1 MVIGL
6 LIIFVLFFGTN
17 LYISWRA
24 CGVLKPLFPQLNSI
38 VFYILYFVIASSVIV
53 YFVFNSAQKSNSLNI
68 PIFLKTVVSWCG
80 CVFMGLFV
88 YLLLFFLIRDIIWGL
103 GLLTKL
109 IKPSV
114 SPSYKVVSGIIV
126 LVLSVGVSI
135 YGIFNAMNIKT
146 QTYDVKIDNKHIDE
160 PIKIGLITDI
170 HLGAVNS
177 ENNLAKEIDAL
188 NKENPHIICI
198 GGDIFND
205 NLNTLQ
211 DKDRIISEFKKLN
224 PKYGVY
230 ACLGNHDGGS
240 PLSETTELLN
250 NCGIILLNEEYRVI
264 DNKFVLTGRVDARP
278 IGRFEGK
285 RRVKI
290 GDVLQG
296 LDGKLPVIVMDH
308 NPQNV
313 NEYGNE
319 TDLLLCG
326 HTHNGQIFPANIITD
341 FIYESDYGMY
351 KRDNNSPTVVI
362 SSGAGYWGMPMR
374 VGTQSEIVT
383 INIK

>member
-1 MVIGL
+1 MAFGL
-6 LIIFVLFFGTN
+6 VFIFVLFYGMN
-17 LYISWRA
+17 LYIAWRT
-24 CGVLKPLFPQLNSI
+24 CGVLTSLFPKLNF
-38 VFYILYFVIASSVIV
+38 VLFYFLYFVVASSVIV
-53 YFVFNSAQKSNSLNI
+53 YFVFNSVQKSNSLNI
-68 PIFLKTVVSWCG
+68 PVFVKTAVSWCG

-103 GLLTKL
+103 GLLTRL

-114 SPSYKVVSGIIV
+114 SSSYKVVSGIIV

-135 YGIFNAMNIKT
+135 YGVFNAMNIKT
-146 QTYDVKIDNKHIDE
+146 QTYDIKIENKRIDE

-170 HLGAVNS
+170 HLGAVNA
-177 ENNLAKEIDAL
+177 ENNLVKEIDVL
-188 NKENPHIICI
+188 NKENPDIICI

-205 NLNTLQ
+205 DLNTLR
-211 DKDRIISEFKKLN
+211 DKDKIIAEFKRLN
-224 PKYGVY
+224 PRYGVF
-230 ACLGNHDGGS
+230 ACFGNHDGGS

-250 NCGIILLNEEYRVI
+250 NCGITLLNEEYRVI
-264 DNKFVLTGRVDARP
+264 DNKFVLVGRVDARP

-285 RRVKI
+285 RRGKI
-290 GDVLQG
+290 SDVLQE
-296 LDGKLPVIVMDH
+296 LNEELPVIVMEH
-308 NPQNV
+308 NPQNM

-351 KRDNNSPTVVI
+351 KRDINSPTVVI